1 MIPGII
7 EEDKEKEKS
16 PPGAQRVA
24 RVQTSV

>member
-16 PPGAQRVA
+16 PPSAQPVA
-24 RVQTSV
+24 PVQTPV

>member
-16 PPGAQRVA
+16 PPGAQPVA
-24 RVQTSV
+24 PAQTPV